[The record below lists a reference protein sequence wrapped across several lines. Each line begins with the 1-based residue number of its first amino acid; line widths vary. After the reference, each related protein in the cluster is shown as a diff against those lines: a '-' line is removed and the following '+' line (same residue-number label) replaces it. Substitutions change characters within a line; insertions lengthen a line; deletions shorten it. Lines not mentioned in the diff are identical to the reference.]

1 MKQADKSVQTIEIP
15 VYFRYSKT
23 SSPNQMLHDVL
34 EAQANRIVKDI
45 ITNGHFGSTASA
57 ED

>member
-1 MKQADKSVQTIEIP
+1 MKH
-15 VYFRYSKT
+15 SKT